1 MTRCSEIRVVLDQWL
16 EGTLD
21 STTAAVVEQHVATC
35 ASCHDETEVVRLIL
49 TTSADVR
56 TLQPPAGLE
65 ATIAS
70 STCQRWQTL
79 MFQALDNLLPEDA
92 LERVIEHMDRCPD
105 CRRVWAD
112 LTLVRQAGEALRP
125 PAELAQRCV
134 SVRRRRQKAPVG
146 LRTAAAAALVLAVLT
161 SFLLGN
167 LMTNGKSSEQ
177 VLHTAVGESVTQ
189 VADTNISNLRLMV
202 WQAWHWIGR
211 QLDAADTFFV
221 GTDAKDSEKDAEDLN
236 PAPTPAESTGG
247 EPTPAA
253 PEGTP

>member
-1 MTRCSEIRVVLDQWL
+1 MNRCSEIRLVLDQWL

-21 STTAAVVEQHVATC
+21 DATAAGVEQHLATC
-35 ASCHDETEVVRLIL
+35 ASCHDEADVLRLLL

-56 TLQPPAGLE
+56 ALEPPAGLE

-79 MFQALDNLLPEDA
+79 MFQALDNLLPDDA

-105 CRRVWAD
+105 CRRVWTD
-112 LTLVRQAGEALRP
+112 LTLVRQAGEALKP

-134 SVRRRRQKAPVG
+134 SVRRHRRRPPVG

-167 LMTNGKSSEQ
+167 LMTNGPSSEQ

-189 VADTNISNLRLMV
+189 VADTDVSNLRLLV

-211 QLDAADTFFV
+211 QLDAAGTFFT
-221 GTDAKDSEKDAEDLN
+221 GTDATDPQKDAERTS
-236 PAPTPAESTGG
+236 PAATPAESSGS
-247 EPTPAA
+247 EPTPAV
-253 PEGTP
+253 PEVSP